1 MKIYDTRRSNGR
13 LLPFKVRDQHV
24 WYTTGNM
31 PYPDALA
38 KIQKTV
44 NRFKYSNLQTVFNVD
59 SSLANYSG
67 RNYRKYDLRNDNKLP
82 NSLVKDNGTFYIQT
96 QTASNK
102 HFPPKPKSPY
112 WIPLDYNYRGRC
124 VIKDEGRD
132 GKITSPYGYTYDDIS
147 DMLRNNDYHEYIQ
160 DGDYLELTVGDYIY
174 TMRFNIDTY
183 YDYAIRNPFTNSSY
197 LASGS
202 IPHHIDMLSDE
213 VYINPTNFDRGY
225 FSSDMVYEYVD
236 NNPST
241 SRNNQL
247 RMRETL
253 GNSTT
258 ETNFFNFVDTKFYDS
273 VRPLLGDLL
282 LKHIV
287 PKVGKGY
294 NMDIMYQPNTEGK
307 PIQFHKISNKYVDMI
322 HGNLWQLSEAEIFGH
337 TIHGFIE
344 DVSSDIQYPTCRIYG
359 SCKSTPRYKNS
370 GIRRTKSNYRNYV
383 TTTMPA
389 KVDRSDYD
397 ISTVIVAG
405 SGVAYKPYAK
415 GAPGSNNASNE
426 NSFGANTYYTLNF
439 RFM

>member
-44 NRFKYSNLQTVFNVD
+44 NRFKYTERTTVFHVNDIV
-59 SSLANYSG
+59 ANNLG
-67 RNYRKYDLRNDNKLP
+67 RNYKRYDLTDENKQP

-96 QTASNK
+96 QTVSNK

-112 WIPLDYNYRGRC
+112 WRPLDYNYRGRC
-124 VIKDEGRD
+124 VIKDEGKS
-132 GKITSPYGYTYDDIS
+132 GKITSPYGYTYDDLS
-147 DMLRNNDYHEYIQ
+147 NMLRNNDYHEYIQ
-160 DGDYLELTVGDYIY
+160 DGDYLELTLGDYIY

-183 YDYAIRNPFTNSSY
+183 YDYTIKNPFTNSSY
-197 LASGS
+197 IASGS

-213 VYINPTNFDRGY
+213 VFANPMNFDHGY
-225 FSSDMVYEYVD
+225 FSSDMVREYVD
-236 NNPST
+236 GNPST

-253 GNSTT
+253 GDNTT

-282 LKHIV
+282 MKHIV

-294 NMDIMYQPNTEGK
+294 NMDMMYQPNVPAR
-307 PIQFHKISNKYVDMI
+307 PIQFHKLSTKYVDMI
-322 HGNLWQLSEAEIFGH
+322 HGELWQLSEAEIFGH

-344 DVSSDIQYPTCRIYG
+344 DVDADIQYPTCRMYG
-359 SCKSTPRYKNS
+359 SYKPFPRHKNNGVRYS
-370 GIRRTKSNYRNYV
+370 KSNYSVYT
-383 TTTMPA
+383 TTTMA
-389 KVDRSDYD
+389 ANIARSDYD
-397 ISTVIVAG
+397 IATVRV
-405 SGVAYKPYAK
+405 SGNGIPFMKKIAATAMDTK
-415 GAPGSNNASNE
+415 
-426 NSFGANTYYTLNF
+426 FGPNTYYTLNF

>member
-13 LLPFKVRDQHV
+13 VLPFKVRDQHV

-44 NRFKYSNLQTVFNVD
+44 NRFRYTERTTVFNVD
-59 SSLANYSG
+59 STSASYAG
-67 RNYRKYDLRNDNKLP
+67 RRYKRYDLRDKNKQP

-112 WIPLDYNYRGRC
+112 WRQLDYNYRGRC
-124 VIKDEGRD
+124 VIKDEGRS
-132 GKITSPYGYTYDDIS
+132 GKITSPYGYTYDDLS
-147 DMLRNNDYHEYIQ
+147 NMLRNNDYHEYIQ
-160 DGDYLELTVGDYIY
+160 DGDYLELTIGDYIY

-183 YDYAIRNPFTNSSY
+183 YDYAIKNPFTNSSY
-197 LASGS
+197 IAEGS

-213 VYINPTNFDRGY
+213 VFANPMNFDYGY
-225 FSSDMVYEYVD
+225 FSSDMVREYVD
-236 NNPST
+236 GNPT
-241 SRNNQL
+241 SGNNQL

-282 LKHIV
+282 MKHIV

-294 NMDIMYQPNTEGK
+294 NMNMMYQPNVPDK
-307 PIQFHKISNKYVDMI
+307 PIQFHNLSTKYVDII
-322 HGNLWQLSEAEIFGH
+322 HGMMWQLSEAEIFGH

-344 DVSSDIQYPTCRIYG
+344 DVNADIQYPTCRMYG
-359 SCKSTPRYKNS
+359 SYKPFPRHKNRDVRY
-370 GIRRTKSNYRNYV
+370 GKSNYSVYT
-383 TTTMPA
+383 TTTMA
-389 KVDRSDYD
+389 ANIARSDYD
-397 ISTVIVAG
+397 MSTVKVSG
-405 SGVAYKPYAK
+405 SGIPFMEKIAAVAMDTK
-415 GAPGSNNASNE
+415 
-426 NSFGANTYYTLNF
+426 FGPNTYYTLNF

>member
-44 NRFKYSNLQTVFNVD
+44 NRFRYTERTTVFNVD
-59 SSLANYSG
+59 STSESYAG
-67 RNYRKYDLRNDNKLP
+67 RRYKRYDLRDKNKQP

-112 WIPLDYNYRGRC
+112 WRQLDYNYRGRC
-124 VIKDEGRD
+124 VIKDEGRS
-132 GKITSPYGYTYDDIS
+132 GKITSPYGYTYDDLS
-147 DMLRNNDYHEYIQ
+147 NMLRNNDYHEYIQ

-183 YDYAIRNPFTNSSY
+183 YDYAIKNPFTNSSY
-197 LASGS
+197 IAEGS

-213 VYINPTNFDRGY
+213 VFANPMNFDYGY
-225 FSSDMVYEYVD
+225 FSSDMVREYVD
-236 NNPST
+236 DNPAT
-241 SRNNQL
+241 SGNNQL

-253 GNSTT
+253 GNGTT

-282 LKHIV
+282 MKHIV

-294 NMDIMYQPNTEGK
+294 NMNMMYQPNVPDK
-307 PIQFHKISNKYVDMI
+307 PIQFHNLSTKYVDMI
-322 HGNLWQLSEAEIFGH
+322 HGMMWQLSEAEIFGH
-337 TIHGFIE
+337 TTHGFIE
-344 DVSSDIQYPTCRIYG
+344 DVNADIQYPTCRMYG
-359 SCKSTPRYKNS
+359 SYKPFPRHKNRDVRY
-370 GIRRTKSNYRNYV
+370 GKSNYSVYT
-383 TTTMPA
+383 TTTMA
-389 KVDRSDYD
+389 ANIARSDYD
-397 ISTVIVAG
+397 MSTVKVSGGGIPFMKKIAAVAMDT
-405 SGVAYKPYAK
+405 K
-415 GAPGSNNASNE
+415 
-426 NSFGANTYYTLNF
+426 FGPNTYYTLNF

>member
-13 LLPFKVRDQHV
+13 LLPFKVRDQNV

-44 NRFKYSNLQTVFNVD
+44 NRFNHTNRTTVFHVD
-59 SSLANYSG
+59 NTVANYSG
-67 RNYRKYDLRNDNKLP
+67 RNYKRYDLREENKQP

-102 HFPPKPKSPY
+102 HFPPKPKSLF
-112 WIPLDYNYRGRC
+112 WRPLDYNYRGRC
-124 VIKDEGRD
+124 VIKDEGRG
-132 GKITSPYGYTYDDIS
+132 GKITSPYGYTYDDLS

-183 YDYAIRNPFTNSSY
+183 YDYAIKNPFTNSSY
-197 LASGS
+197 IAEGS

-213 VYINPTNFDRGY
+213 VFITTPKNFDCGY
-225 FSSDMVYEYVD
+225 FSSDMAREYID
-236 NNPST
+236 GNAST

-253 GNSTT
+253 GGNTT

-294 NMDIMYQPNTEGK
+294 NMDMMYEPNKEGTF
-307 PIQFHKISNKYVDMI
+307 IQFHNLSTKYVDMTY
-322 HGNLWQLSEAEIFGH
+322 GELWQLSEAEIFGH

-344 DVSSDIQYPTCRIYG
+344 DVSADIQYPTCRMYG
-359 SCKSTPRYKNS
+359 SHKPSPRPKDSNYKYP
-370 GIRRTKSNYRNYV
+370 KSNYRPYV
-383 TTTMPA
+383 TTTMA
-389 KVDRSDYD
+389 ANLARNDYGA
-397 ISTVIVAG
+397 STVRV
-405 SGVAYKPYAK
+405 SGNGVPYYNVTTPTELDGK
-415 GAPGSNNASNE
+415 
-426 NSFGANTYYTLNF
+426 FGDHTYYTLNF

>member
-44 NRFKYSNLQTVFNVD
+44 NRFKYTERTTVFHVNDIV
-59 SSLANYSG
+59 ANNLG
-67 RNYRKYDLRNDNKLP
+67 RNYKRYDLTDENKQP

-112 WIPLDYNYRGRC
+112 WRPLDYNYRGRC
-124 VIKDEGRD
+124 VIKDEGKS
-132 GKITSPYGYTYDDIS
+132 GKITSPYGYTYDDLS
-147 DMLRNNDYHEYIQ
+147 NMLRNNDYHEYIQ
-160 DGDYLELTVGDYIY
+160 DGDYLELTLGDYIY

-183 YDYAIRNPFTNSSY
+183 YDYTIKNPFTNSSY
-197 LASGS
+197 IASGS

-213 VYINPTNFDRGY
+213 VFANPMNFDHGY
-225 FSSDMVYEYVD
+225 FSSDMVREYVD
-236 NNPST
+236 GNSST

-253 GNSTT
+253 GDNTT
-258 ETNFFNFVDTKFYDS
+258 ETNFFNFIDTKFYDS

-282 LKHIV
+282 MKHII

-294 NMDIMYQPNTEGK
+294 NMDMMYQPNVPDR
-307 PIQFHKISNKYVDMI
+307 PIQFHKLSTKYVDMI
-322 HGNLWQLSEAEIFGH
+322 HGELWQLSEAEIFGH

-344 DVSSDIQYPTCRIYG
+344 DVDADIQYPTCRMYG
-359 SCKSTPRYKNS
+359 SYKPFPRHKNS
-370 GIRRTKSNYRNYV
+370 GVRYSKSNYSVYT
-383 TTTMPA
+383 TTTMA
-389 KVDRSDYD
+389 ANIARSDYG
-397 ISTVIVAG
+397 IVTVRV
-405 SGVAYKPYAK
+405 SGNGIPFIKKIAATAMDTK
-415 GAPGSNNASNE
+415 
-426 NSFGANTYYTLNF
+426 FGPNTYYTLNF

>member
-44 NRFKYSNLQTVFNVD
+44 NRFRYTERTTVFNVD
-59 SSLANYSG
+59 STSASYAG
-67 RNYRKYDLRNDNKLP
+67 RRYKRYDLSDKNKQP

-112 WIPLDYNYRGRC
+112 WRQLDYNYRGRC
-124 VIKDEGRD
+124 VIKDEGRS
-132 GKITSPYGYTYDDIS
+132 GKITSPYGYTYDDLS
-147 DMLRNNDYHEYIQ
+147 NMLINNDYHEYIQ
-160 DGDYLELTVGDYIY
+160 DGDYLELTIGDYIY

-183 YDYAIRNPFTNSSY
+183 YDYAIKNPFTNSSY
-197 LASGS
+197 IAEGS

-213 VYINPTNFDRGY
+213 VFANPMNFDYGY
-225 FSSDMVYEYVD
+225 FSSDMVREYVD
-236 NNPST
+236 GNPAT

-282 LKHIV
+282 MKHIV

-294 NMDIMYQPNTEGK
+294 NMNMMYQPNVPDK
-307 PIQFHKISNKYVDMI
+307 PIQFHNLSTKYVDMI
-322 HGNLWQLSEAEIFGH
+322 HGMMWQLSEAEIFGH
-337 TIHGFIE
+337 TTHGFIE
-344 DVSSDIQYPTCRIYG
+344 DVNADIQYPTCRMYG
-359 SCKSTPRYKNS
+359 SYKPFPRHKNS
-370 GIRRTKSNYRNYV
+370 DVSYSKSKYSVY
-383 TTTMPA
+383 TTTTIA
-389 KVDRSDYD
+389 ANIARSDYD
-397 ISTVIVAG
+397 MSTVKVSG
-405 SGVAYKPYAK
+405 SGIPFMKKIAAVAMDTK
-415 GAPGSNNASNE
+415 
-426 NSFGANTYYTLNF
+426 FGPNTYYTLNF

>member
-44 NRFKYSNLQTVFNVD
+44 NRFRYTERTTVFNVD
-59 SSLANYSG
+59 GTSASYAG
-67 RNYRKYDLRNDNKLP
+67 RRYKRYDLSDKNKQP

-112 WIPLDYNYRGRC
+112 WRQLDYNYRGRC
-124 VIKDEGRD
+124 VIKDEGKS
-132 GKITSPYGYTYDDIS
+132 GKITSPYGYTYDDLS
-147 DMLRNNDYHEYIQ
+147 NMLRNNDYHEYIQ

-183 YDYAIRNPFTNSSY
+183 YDYAIKNPFTNSSY
-197 LASGS
+197 IAEGS

-213 VYINPTNFDRGY
+213 VFANPMNFDYGY
-225 FSSDMVYEYVD
+225 FSSDMVREYVD
-236 NNPST
+236 GNPAT
-241 SRNNQL
+241 SGNNQL
-247 RMRETL
+247 RIRETL
-253 GNSTT
+253 GDSTT

-282 LKHIV
+282 MKHIV

-294 NMDIMYQPNTEGK
+294 NMNMMYQPNVPDK
-307 PIQFHKISNKYVDMI
+307 PIQFHNLSTKYVDMI
-322 HGNLWQLSEAEIFGH
+322 HGMMWQLSEAEIFGH
-337 TIHGFIE
+337 TTHGFIE
-344 DVSSDIQYPTCRIYG
+344 DVNADIQYPTCRMYG
-359 SCKSTPRYKNS
+359 SYKPFPRHKNRDVRY
-370 GIRRTKSNYRNYV
+370 GKSNYSVY
-383 TTTMPA
+383 TTTTIA
-389 KVDRSDYD
+389 ANIARSDYD
-397 ISTVIVAG
+397 MSTVKVSGAGIPFMKKIAAVAMDT
-405 SGVAYKPYAK
+405 K
-415 GAPGSNNASNE
+415 
-426 NSFGANTYYTLNF
+426 FGPNTYYTLNF

>member
-44 NRFKYSNLQTVFNVD
+44 NRFRYTERTTVFNVD
-59 SSLANYSG
+59 GTSESYAG
-67 RNYRKYDLRNDNKLP
+67 RRYKRYDLRDKNKQP

-112 WIPLDYNYRGRC
+112 WRQLDYNYRGRC
-124 VIKDEGRD
+124 VIKDEGRS
-132 GKITSPYGYTYDDIS
+132 GKITSPYGYTYDDLS
-147 DMLRNNDYHEYIQ
+147 NMLRNNDYHEYIQ
-160 DGDYLELTVGDYIY
+160 DGDYLELSVGDYIY

-183 YDYAIRNPFTNSSY
+183 YDYAIKNPFTNSSY
-197 LASGS
+197 IAEGS

-213 VYINPTNFDRGY
+213 VFANPMNFDYGY
-225 FSSDMVYEYVD
+225 FSSDMVREYVD
-236 NNPST
+236 GNPAT
-241 SRNNQL
+241 SGNNQL

-253 GNSTT
+253 GDSTT

-282 LKHIV
+282 MKHIV

-294 NMDIMYQPNTEGK
+294 NMNMMYQPNVPDK
-307 PIQFHKISNKYVDMI
+307 PIQFHNLSTKYVDMI
-322 HGNLWQLSEAEIFGH
+322 HGMMWQLSEAEIFGH
-337 TIHGFIE
+337 TTHGFIE
-344 DVSSDIQYPTCRIYG
+344 DVNADIQYPTCRMYG
-359 SCKSTPRYKNS
+359 SYKPFPRHKNRDVRYGKSKYSVYT
-370 GIRRTKSNYRNYV
+370 
-383 TTTMPA
+383 TTTMA
-389 KVDRSDYD
+389 ANIARSDYD
-397 ISTVIVAG
+397 MSTVKVSG
-405 SGVAYKPYAK
+405 SGIPFMKKIAAVAMDTK
-415 GAPGSNNASNE
+415 
-426 NSFGANTYYTLNF
+426 FGPNTYYTLNF

>member
-13 LLPFKVRDQHV
+13 LLPFKVRDQNV

-44 NRFKYSNLQTVFNVD
+44 NRFNHTNRTTVFHVD
-59 SSLANYSG
+59 NTVANYSG
-67 RNYRKYDLRNDNKLP
+67 RNYKRYDLKEENKQP

-112 WIPLDYNYRGRC
+112 WRPLDYNYRGRC
-124 VIKDEGRD
+124 VIKDEGRG
-132 GKITSPYGYTYDDIS
+132 GKITSPYGYTYDDLS

-183 YDYAIRNPFTNSSY
+183 YDYAIKNPFTNLSY
-197 LASGS
+197 IASGS

-213 VYINPTNFDRGY
+213 VFITTPKNFDCGY
-225 FSSDMVYEYVD
+225 FSSDMAREYID
-236 NNPST
+236 GNPST

-247 RMRETL
+247 RMCETL
-253 GNSTT
+253 GDDTT
-258 ETNFFNFVDTKFYDS
+258 ETNFFNFVDTKFYNS

-294 NMDIMYQPNTEGK
+294 NMDMMYEPNKEGK
-307 PIQFHKISNKYVDMI
+307 IIQFHNLSTKYVDMT
-322 HGNLWQLSEAEIFGH
+322 HGELWQLSEAEIFGH

-344 DVSSDIQYPTCRIYG
+344 DVSADIQYPTCRMYG
-359 SCKSTPRYKNS
+359 SHKPSPRRKDSNYKHP
-370 GIRRTKSNYRNYV
+370 KSNYRPYV
-383 TTTMPA
+383 TTTMA
-389 KVDRSDYD
+389 ASLLRNDYGA
-397 ISTVIVAG
+397 STVRI
-405 SGVAYKPYAK
+405 SGNGVPYYNVITPTELDGK
-415 GAPGSNNASNE
+415 
-426 NSFGANTYYTLNF
+426 FGDHTYYTLNF

>member
-24 WYTTGNM
+24 WYTSGNM

-44 NRFKYSNLQTVFNVD
+44 NRFRYTERTMVFNVD
-59 SSLANYSG
+59 GTSASYSE
-67 RNYRKYDLRNDNKLP
+67 RRYKRYDLRDKNKQP

-112 WIPLDYNYRGRC
+112 WRQLDYNYRGRC
-124 VIKDEGRD
+124 VIKDEGRS
-132 GKITSPYGYTYDDIS
+132 GKITSPYGYTYDDLS
-147 DMLRNNDYHEYIQ
+147 NMLKNNDYHEYIQ

-183 YDYAIRNPFTNSSY
+183 YDYAIKNPFTDSSY
-197 LASGS
+197 IAEGS

-213 VYINPTNFDRGY
+213 VFANPMNFDYGY
-225 FSSDMVYEYVD
+225 FSSDMVRGYVD
-236 NNPST
+236 GNPAT
-241 SRNNQL
+241 SGNNQL

-282 LKHIV
+282 MKHIV

-294 NMDIMYQPNTEGK
+294 NMNMMYQPNVPDK
-307 PIQFHKISNKYVDMI
+307 PIQFHNLSTKYVDMI
-322 HGNLWQLSEAEIFGH
+322 HGMMWQLSEAEIFGH

-344 DVSSDIQYPTCRIYG
+344 DVDADIQYPTCRMYG
-359 SCKSTPRYKNS
+359 SHKPFPRHKNS
-370 GIRRTKSNYRNYV
+370 DVRYSKSKYSVYT
-383 TTTMPA
+383 TTTMA
-389 KVDRSDYD
+389 ANIARSDYD
-397 ISTVIVAG
+397 MSTVKVSGNGIPFMKKIAAVAMDT
-405 SGVAYKPYAK
+405 K
-415 GAPGSNNASNE
+415 
-426 NSFGANTYYTLNF
+426 FGPNTYYTLNF

>member
-44 NRFKYSNLQTVFNVD
+44 NRFNHTNRTTVFHVD
-59 SSLANYSG
+59 NTVANYSG
-67 RNYRKYDLRNDNKLP
+67 RNYKRYDLREENKQP

-112 WIPLDYNYRGRC
+112 WRPLDYNYRGRC
-124 VIKDEGRD
+124 VIIDEGRD
-132 GKITSPYGYTYDDIS
+132 GKITSPYGYTYDDLS

-183 YDYAIRNPFTNSSY
+183 YDYAIKNPFTNSSY
-197 LASGS
+197 IAEGS

-213 VYINPTNFDRGY
+213 VFITTPMNFDCGY
-225 FSSDMVYEYVD
+225 FSTDMAREYID
-236 NNPST
+236 GNAST
-241 SRNNQL
+241 SRNNNL
-247 RMRETL
+247 RMRESL
-253 GNSTT
+253 SGSTT
-258 ETNFFNFVDTKFYDS
+258 EVNFFIFVDTKFYDS

-282 LKHIV
+282 TKHIV

-294 NMDIMYQPNTEGK
+294 NMDMMYEPNKEGK
-307 PIQFHKISNKYVDMI
+307 PIQFHNLNTKYVDMR
-322 HGNLWQLSEAEIFGH
+322 HGELWQLSEAEIFGH

-344 DVSSDIQYPTCRIYG
+344 DVSADIQYPTCRMYG
-359 SCKSTPRYKNS
+359 SHKPSPRRKDSNYKYP
-370 GIRRTKSNYRNYV
+370 KSNYRPYV
-383 TTTMPA
+383 TTTMA
-389 KVDRSDYD
+389 ANLVRNDYGT
-397 ISTVIVAG
+397 STVRV
-405 SGVAYKPYAK
+405 SGNGVPYYNVITPTELD
-415 GAPGSNNASNE
+415 GR
-426 NSFGANTYYTLNF
+426 FGEHTYYTLNF